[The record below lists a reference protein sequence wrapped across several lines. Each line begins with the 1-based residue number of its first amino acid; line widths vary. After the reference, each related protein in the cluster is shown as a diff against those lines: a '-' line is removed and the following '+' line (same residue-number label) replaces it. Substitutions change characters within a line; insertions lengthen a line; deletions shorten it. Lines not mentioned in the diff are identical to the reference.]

1 MTRRF
6 TKTERQWESVKG
18 FFRKFADA
26 IITVIGVLLII
37 AGTGLLLLT
46 ESCVNQSYN
55 STRIGN
61 QTATIAEASAVSPD
75 NEGKLVLISGQLTTD
90 PGTILTDSKFTAASL
105 TNGVMLSRKVEL
117 CQWDQIVN
125 VDNQFDGFGAGILEP
140 DSNYKRIWSNELVN
154 DHYHRG
160 SFKNP
165 DQFHL
170 SSESF
175 INLSAQIGAYTVSEH
190 LLKNANLEEK
200 RLKLSKPHPNLPWN
214 QYKDWNIRDNYFYSG
229 NPDTPEVG
237 DYRVHFMVVLPQ
249 LSTAVGQQSGN
260 TLIPHAVTVKE
271 GTDSIAQLNAG
282 QLSIDQMMES
292 RLTHRLTYA
301 WYSRGIAW
309 VLMWV
314 GICFMFV
321 KWNTLDGFWTGFTHH
336 CWEDWNWSLMRP
348 YTIPALGLT
357 LLVIGGYWFQ
367 YEPLRIGTPLTLGA
381 STLFFLFYRFQNKP
395 NLDQPIAPSSTP
407 TATRLAPDP
416 APEEPKHSDLNAV
429 YELCTLYL
437 VALDEQ
443 FTPEEQELVDQHFGP
458 GTSERFIERLPMMN
472 WTEQFSVLHDMVQR
486 LSPTDRFALKSK
498 GRAFFQSI
506 LAIDEITNMERSRF
520 DDLMRF
526 LEESME

>member
-6 TKTERQWESVKG
+6 EKTERQWESVKG
-18 FFRKFADA
+18 FFRRFTNA
-26 IITVIGVLLII
+26 IITAIGVLLII
-37 AGTGLLLLT
+37 AGTGLLLLA

-55 STRIGN
+55 SNRIGN
-61 QTATIAEASAVSPD
+61 QTATIAEASVVSPD
-75 NEGKLVLISGQLTTD
+75 NDGKLVLISGQLKTD
-90 PGTILTDSKFTAASL
+90 PGIILTDSKFTAAST

-117 CQWDQIVN
+117 CQWDQIVRL
-125 VDNQFDGFGAGILEP
+125 DNKGDPLDVRILEP
-140 DSNYKRIWSNELVN
+140 ASNYKRIWSNELVN
-154 DHYHRG
+154 DYHHSR

-165 DQFHL
+165 DQFQL

-175 INLSAQIGAYTVSEH
+175 INVSAQIGAYTISEH

-200 RLKLSKPHPNLPWN
+200 RLKLSKPPPSHTWN
-214 QYKDWNIRDNYFYSG
+214 QYIDWNTHDNYFYSG
-229 NPDTPEVG
+229 NPDAPKVG

-249 LSTAVGQQSGN
+249 LSTAVGQQRSN
-260 TLIPHAVTVKE
+260 TLIPHDVKE
-271 GTDSIAQLNAG
+271 GRDSIAQLNAG

-301 WYSRGIAW
+301 WYSRAIAW

-314 GICFMFV
+314 GFCFMFA
-321 KWNTLDGFWTGFTHH
+321 KWNTLDGFWTEYTYYWWQH
-336 CWEDWNWSLMRP
+336 WNWSLMKP

-381 STLFFLFYRFQNKP
+381 STLFFLFYRFQNRP
-395 NLDQPIAPSSTP
+395 NLDQLIASSSTP
-407 TATRLAPDP
+407 SATRLAPGP
-416 APEEPKHSDLNAV
+416 VPEESEHSDLNAV

-443 FTPEEQELVDQHFGP
+443 FSPEEQELVDQHFGP
-458 GTSERFIERLPMMN
+458 GTSERFIQRLPTLD
-472 WTEQFSVLHDMVQR
+472 WKEQFSVLHDMVQR
-486 LSPTDRFALKSK
+486 LSPTDRYTLKAK

>member
-90 PGTILTDSKFTAASL
+90 PGSVLTDSKFTAASL
-105 TNGVMLSRKVEL
+105 TNGIMLSRKVEL
-117 CQWDQIVN
+117 CQWDQIVDLDSKRLE
-125 VDNQFDGFGAGILEP
+125 VGILEP
-140 DSNYKRIWSNELVN
+140 ASNYKLIWSNELV
-154 DHYHRG
+154 DDFHH
-160 SFKNP
+160 SHPFKNP
-165 DQFHL
+165 DQFQL

-175 INLSAQIGAYTVSEH
+175 INLSAQIGAYTIPKH
-190 LLKNANLEEK
+190 LLKNANLVEQ
-200 RLKLSKPHPNLPWN
+200 RLKLSKPQPNLPWN

-229 NPDTPEVG
+229 NPDTPKVG

-292 RLTHRLTYA
+292 RLTERLSNA

-314 GICFMFV
+314 GVCFMLA
-321 KWNTLDGFWTGFTHH
+321 KWNTLGGFWTEYTHYW
-336 CWEDWNWSLMRP
+336 WEHWNWSLMIP

-381 STLFFLFYRFQNKP
+381 STLFFLFYRFQKK
-395 NLDQPIAPSSTP
+395 QPRSTHRP
-407 TATRLAPDP
+407 I
-416 APEEPKHSDLNAV
+416 
-429 YELCTLYL
+429 
-437 VALDEQ
+437 
-443 FTPEEQELVDQHFGP
+443 VDTHGNP
-458 GTSERFIERLPMMN
+458 I
-472 WTEQFSVLHDMVQR
+472 
-486 LSPTDRFALKSK
+486 SP
-498 GRAFFQSI
+498 
-506 LAIDEITNMERSRF
+506 RSC
-520 DDLMRF
+520 
-526 LEESME
+526 S

>member
-1 MTRRF
+1 
-6 TKTERQWESVKG
+6 
-18 FFRKFADA
+18 A
-26 IITVIGVLLII
+26 
-37 AGTGLLLLT
+37 LLLLA

-117 CQWDQIVN
+117 CQWDQIVDL
-125 VDNQFDGFGAGILEP
+125 DNNFKPLEVGILEP
-140 DSNYKRIWSNELVN
+140 ASNYKLIWSNELV
-154 DHYHRG
+154 DDSYHSY

-165 DQFHL
+165 DQFQL

-175 INLSAQIGAYTVSEH
+175 INVSAQIGAYTIPKH
-190 LLKNANLEEK
+190 LLKNADLVEQ

-229 NPDTPEVG
+229 KPDTPKVG

-271 GTDSIAQLNAG
+271 GTDSIDQLNAG
-282 QLSIDQMMES
+282 QLSIDQLMES
-292 RLTHRLTYA
+292 RLTERLSNA

-314 GICFMFV
+314 GVCFMFA
-321 KWNTLDGFWTGFTHH
+321 KWNTLDGFWTEYTHYW
-336 CWEDWNWSLMRP
+336 WEHWNWSLMIP

-357 LLVIGGYWFQ
+357 
-367 YEPLRIGTPLTLGA
+367 
-381 STLFFLFYRFQNKP
+381 
-395 NLDQPIAPSSTP
+395 
-407 TATRLAPDP
+407 
-416 APEEPKHSDLNAV
+416 
-429 YELCTLYL
+429 
-437 VALDEQ
+437 
-443 FTPEEQELVDQHFGP
+443 
-458 GTSERFIERLPMMN
+458 
-472 WTEQFSVLHDMVQR
+472 
-486 LSPTDRFALKSK
+486 
-498 GRAFFQSI
+498 
-506 LAIDEITNMERSRF
+506 
-520 DDLMRF
+520 
-526 LEESME
+526 

>member
-6 TKTERQWESVKG
+6 EKTDRQWESVKG
-18 FFRKFADA
+18 FFRRFTNAV
-26 IITVIGVLLII
+26 ITSIGVLLII
-37 AGTGLLLLT
+37 AGAGLLLLT
-46 ESCVNQSYN
+46 ESCVHQTYN

-61 QTATIAEASAVSPD
+61 QTTIAEASGVSPD

-90 PGTILTDSKFTAASL
+90 PGSVLTDSKFTAASL
-105 TNGVMLSRKVEL
+105 TNGIMLSRKVEL
-117 CQWDQIVN
+117 CQWDQIVDLDSKRLE
-125 VDNQFDGFGAGILEP
+125 VGILEP
-140 DSNYKRIWSNELVN
+140 ASNYKLIWSNELV
-154 DHYHRG
+154 DDFYH
-160 SFKNP
+160 SHPFKNP
-165 DQFHL
+165 DQFQL

-175 INLSAQIGAYTVSEH
+175 INLSAQIGAYTIPKH
-190 LLKNANLEEK
+190 LLKNANLVEQ
-200 RLKLSKPHPNLPWN
+200 RLKLSKPQPNLPWN

-229 NPDTPEVG
+229 NPDTPKVG

-292 RLTHRLTYA
+292 RLTERLSNA

-314 GICFMFV
+314 GVCFMLA
-321 KWNTLDGFWTGFTHH
+321 KWNTLGGFWTEYTHYW
-336 CWEDWNWSLMRP
+336 WEHWNWSLMIP

-381 STLFFLFYRFQNKP
+381 STLFFLFYRFQKKT

-416 APEEPKHSDLNAV
+416 VPEEPEHSNLNAV
-429 YELCTLYL
+429 YKLCTLYL

-458 GTSERFIERLPMMN
+458 GTSERFIQRLPTLD
-472 WTEQFSVLHDMVQR
+472 WKEQFSVLHDMVQR
-486 LSPTDRFALKSK
+486 LSPTDRYTLKAK